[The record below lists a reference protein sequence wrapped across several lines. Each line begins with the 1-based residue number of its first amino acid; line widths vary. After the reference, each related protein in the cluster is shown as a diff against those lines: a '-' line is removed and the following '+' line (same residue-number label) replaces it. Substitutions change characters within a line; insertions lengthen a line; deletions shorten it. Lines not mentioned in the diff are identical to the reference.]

1 MSTPPTTF
9 SFSIDL
15 PIRGDWANVDLL
27 RTSVQNCFT
36 AVFSDIDGCQ
46 ALAMV
51 TGELLENA
59 IKYGDWSPAGGGDGG
74 SFRLRVWGETAR
86 PGQPGH
92 NAHVQVENPIR
103 PAGKDDPHVAAML
116 QTLEWI
122 KTFPSAKEAYR
133 AKLLEIAAARDE
145 ASPSRLGL
153 VRIAYEGSCTLHAEI
168 TDNVLRVTADSIF

>member
-1 MSTPPTTF
+1 MTF

-15 PIRGDWANVDLL
+15 PIRSDWANVDLL

-59 IKYGDWSPAGGGDGG
+59 IKYGDWSGDDGG
-74 SFRLRVWGETAR
+74 AFRLRVWGEGAR
-86 PGQPGH
+86 NPGH
-92 NAHVQVENPIR
+92 RSAHVSVENPVKE
-103 PAGKDDPHVAAML
+103 GDPHVADML
-116 QTLEWI
+116 ATLRWI
-122 KTFPSAKEAYR
+122 HSFPTAKEAYR

-145 ASPSRLGL
+145 LSPSRLGL
-153 VRIAYEGSCTLHAEI
+153 VRIAYEGNCTLSAELQG
-168 TDNVLRVTADSIF
+168 NVVKVTADSVF